1 MRFIYNFVSWL
12 IMSSAET
19 PWKFT
24 GACHESKHDPGC
36 SFWSLECILRMEACC
51 ILASLM
57 QEIWAKWCIWTQFPF
72 EVEFGRGIWTLLKA
86 KNISKYHWLDL
97 TRLIFFSRGSAF
109 FLTLHGINSHF
120 YPTSRYLNEFFICKN
135 NLKVTFYILM
145 NIILI
150 LLSTKGDARTSLF
163 MGSFIIQKYFHVG
176 FRVCWSP
183 MITAYYLTKAKGTTM
198 WSTMHKSRG
207 R

>member
-1 MRFIYNFVSWL
+1 MTHNVLCRDTMKIYRCLSWVKAWPRLQLL
-12 IMSSAET
+12 IPWRHFKDGGMLHLSLSYARNMSKMMHLDPISIWSWI
-19 PWKFT
+19 WKRNLDSI
-24 GACHESKHDPGC
+24 ESK
-36 SFWSLECILRMEACC
+36 
-51 ILASLM
+51 
-57 QEIWAKWCIWTQFPF
+57 K
-72 EVEFGRGIWTLLKA
+72 
-86 KNISKYHWLDL
+86 ISKYDWLDL

-109 FLTLHGINSHF
+109 FLTLHGINSNF

-150 LLSTKGDARTSLF
+150 LLSTKGDARASLF

-207 R
+207 C